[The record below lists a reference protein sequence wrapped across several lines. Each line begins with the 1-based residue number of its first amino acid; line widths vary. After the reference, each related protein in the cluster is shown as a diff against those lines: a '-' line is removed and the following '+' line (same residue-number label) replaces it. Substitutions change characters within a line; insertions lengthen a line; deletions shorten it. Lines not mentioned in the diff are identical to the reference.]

1 MPNQPLFAG
10 LIVDEN
16 NQPVTVDFVGGEPFY
31 VVNDAGF
38 LRHVAT
44 EEIDRQVLT
53 SMRQQIEGKED
64 LLTEQTAKMIGQDDI
79 FSRAM
84 IMNQLKH
91 MDEQFDQLLRT
102 GIPEGGRA
110 YLGMVGFR
118 IVVNIHGDV
127 VRIDQPAAAAGEEGD
142 E

>member
-38 LRHVAT
+38 LRHVTTADV
-44 EEIDRQVLT
+44 DRQVLT
-53 SMRQQIEGKED
+53 LMRQQIEGNED

-102 GIPEGGRA
+102 GIPEEGRA
-110 YLGMVGFR
+110 YLGMMGFR

-127 VRIDQPAAAAGEEGD
+127 VRIDQPAAAAGEE
-142 E
+142 